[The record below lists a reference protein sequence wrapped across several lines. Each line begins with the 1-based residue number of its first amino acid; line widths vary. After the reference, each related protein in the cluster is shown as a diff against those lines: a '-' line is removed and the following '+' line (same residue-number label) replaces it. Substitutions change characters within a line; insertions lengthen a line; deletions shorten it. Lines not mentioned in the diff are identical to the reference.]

1 MTSEHTHTHETERPV
16 VVERQVVTE
25 RPAVV
30 HQHVHG
36 TDPIASSFALN
47 QAMLL
52 IMAGVAAIIL
62 LIVVLAWAP
71 WNSSTGTVAPSNNSA
86 PSQQQQAPSQQA
98 PSQQAPSQQA
108 PSQQSAPSQQAPR

>member
-1 MTSEHTHTHETERPV
+1 MTSQHTHSHATERPA
-16 VVERQVVTE
+16 VVEREVVTE

-30 HQHVHG
+30 HDHIHG

-71 WNSSTGTVAPSNNSA
+71 WNSSAGTVTPTNNA

-98 PSQQAPSQQA
+98 PQQ
-108 PSQQSAPSQQAPR
+108 QQSAPSQQAPQ

>member
-1 MTSEHTHTHETERPV
+1 MTSEHTHPHEPERPV

-25 RPAVV
+25 RPAVT

-36 TDPIASSFALN
+36 TDPVASSFALN

-52 IMAGVAAIIL
+52 IMAGVAAIVL

-71 WNSSTGTVAPSNNSA
+71 WNSSAGTVTPSNNSA
-86 PSQQQQAPSQQA
+86 PSQQQQAPSQQ
-98 PSQQAPSQQA
+98 QQAPQ
-108 PSQQSAPSQQAPR
+108 QQSAPSQQAPQ

>member
-1 MTSEHTHTHETERPV
+1 MTSEHTHSHATERPV

-30 HQHVHG
+30 HEHVHG

-71 WNSSTGTVAPSNNSA
+71 WNSSTGTVTPSNNA

-98 PSQQAPSQQA
+98 PQQ
-108 PSQQSAPSQQAPR
+108 QQSAPSQQAPQ